1 MVIGHRFIGAW
12 FHEFVLVRKI
22 HGDTGVRLKCFR
34 HQKID
39 SLLSICV
46 TLKSVVIVIILQA
59 QLVYLPID
67 FSW

>member
-1 MVIGHRFIGAW
+1 MVIGHRFIGTW
-12 FHEFVLVRKI
+12 FHEFVLVGKI
-22 HGDTGVRLKCFR
+22 DGDTGVRLKCFR